1 MDQNPEASV
10 FGHRSS
16 NRSSKENKA
25 TGMIADNQIFNKN
38 LETANYEILYSSNF
52 PGNHPITINSKP

>member
-1 MDQNPEASV
+1 SV